1 MLSDVLHDAVTEIR
15 DWQNKMPEQYDNIKE
30 WVDAVVK
37 EMEALRR
44 YLDLPFMST
53 QVYAMRRFLYCP
65 QGECRKWLLQAG
77 QQDERC
83 LGWLAHLKEVEDG
96 GTE

>member
-1 MLSDVLHDAVTEIR
+1 MLSDVLHDAVEEIR
-15 DWQNKMPEQYDNIKE
+15 RYQNDGYDDIKE
-30 WVDAVVK
+30 WVDAVVQ

-65 QGECRKWLLQAG
+65 DGECRKWLLQAG

-83 LGWLAHLKEVEDG
+83 LGWLAHLKRIEDG